1 MNWRLWLVVGALV
14 AVVCAVFLLPPIP
27 QSQSYHNFADQ
38 RALLGIPYCLDV
50 ISNVPFLIVGVWGV
64 FVVTSQGTSSQTRFV
79 DPREQWSYLVFF
91 VGVALTAFG
100 SGYYHLRPSDNRL
113 VWDRIPM
120 TIGFMALVAAVI
132 SERVSVKAGVRLLAP
147 LVALGIAS
155 VSYWNMTEST
165 GHGDLRPYVLVQF
178 GSLVAIL
185 LFIALFPPRY
195 TRGADFL
202 VSLAIYALA
211 KVFEAADRP
220 VFALGG
226 IVSGHT
232 LKHITAAIS
241 AYWILRMLKL
251 RRPISALTEAAAR

>member
-1 MNWRLWLVVGALV
+1 MNWRLWLVAVALV

-27 QSQSYHNFADQ
+27 QNQAYHNFADQ
-38 RALLGIPYCLDV
+38 RVLLGIPYCLDV
-50 ISNVPFLIVGVWGV
+50 ISNVPFLIVGVGGL
-64 FVVTSQGTSSQTRFV
+64 FVVLSQGASSHARFV
-79 DPREQWSYLVFF
+79 DPRERWSYLVFF
-91 VGVALTAFG
+91 LGVALTAFG
-100 SGYYHLRPSDNRL
+100 SAHYHLRPGNDRL

-132 SERVSVKAGVRLLAP
+132 SERMSVKAGVRLLSP
-147 LVALGIAS
+147 LVAAGIAS
-155 VSYWNMTEST
+155 VSYWKMTESA
-165 GHGDLRPYVLVQF
+165 GRGDLRPYVLVQF
-178 GSLVAIL
+178 GSLVVIL
-185 LFIALFPPRY
+185 LLVALFPPRY
-195 TRGADFL
+195 TRGADLL

-211 KVFEAADRP
+211 KGFEVADRP
-220 VFALGG
+220 IFAVGG

>member
-1 MNWRLWLVVGALV
+1 MNWRLLLVAGALV

-27 QSQSYHNFADQ
+27 QSQAYHNFADQ
-38 RALLGIPYCLDV
+38 RALLGIPHCLDV
-50 ISNVPFLIVGVWGV
+50 ISNIPFLIVGVWGV
-64 FVVTSQGTSSQTRFV
+64 FVVRSQGTSSHARFV
-79 DPREQWSYLVFF
+79 DPRERWSYLVFF
-91 VGVALTAFG
+91 TGVALTAFC
-100 SGYYHLRPSDNRL
+100 SAYYHLRPADDRL

-132 SERVSVKAGVRLLAP
+132 SERVSVKAGVRFLAP
-147 LVALGIAS
+147 LVAAGIAS
-155 VSYWNMTEST
+155 VGYWNMTESA
-165 GHGDLRPYVLVQF
+165 GRGDLRPYALVQF

-185 LFIALFPPRY
+185 LLVALFPPRY
-195 TRGADFL
+195 SRGADFL

-211 KVFEAADRP
+211 KAFETADRP
-220 VFALGG
+220 IFALGG

-251 RRPISALTEAAAR
+251 RWPISQVTEAVSR